1 MKRDSKSSLEDITT
15 IFQPN
20 GSRSETPTDP
30 SKISRVTL
38 YTPYPLY
45 QQKIR
50 TLLKPPDYQRNPPKF
65 MSVREPRSEFEKKE
79 AAIQV
84 KLLKKT
90 FNTMHQRFCSVDK
103 VLTMLK
109 SESIKINAL
118 RAVGENDSG
127 QLQIKL
133 DKLKEDEDIMLNKIR
148 EEFNNN
154 TIYKHVRERM
164 RQTLMHLEVKNQYL
178 SDQIKLRDFL
188 IESEHRKKI
197 KTLENKYTKAQAY
210 KNLQKTVKLD
220 FKDRSADL
228 DMLEDDINTRE
239 KIHEL
244 REKRMKKYE
253 EIAETAA
260 NEERDLK
267 NNTKREAVLLNTF
280 WAKYLSWNL
289 RKSKLK
295 SQYIED
301 AFEKIK
307 TDTLIHD
314 INDVVSKFLIKENT
328 FIELMGVLK
337 HNKEKCSKMMKK
349 NDLIEG
355 KIDDLLLAQKSDLDS
370 NIVIMKENL
379 HSWIARRYKVKERLE
394 RLKTIK
400 DKIKTWSEKA
410 LKKLDVKLKG
420 KEKLGEMFF
429 LMKNVIVGKLSVKKE
444 KTMFITEL

>member
-1 MKRDSKSSLEDITT
+1 MKRDSKSSLDDITT

-20 GSRSETPTDP
+20 GSRSETPIDQ
-30 SKISRVTL
+30 SKFSRITL

-50 TLLKPPDYQRNPPKF
+50 ALLKPPDYQRNPPKF

-90 FNTMHQRFCSVDK
+90 FNTMHQRFSSVDK

-118 RAVGENDSG
+118 RSVGESDLE
-127 QLQIKL
+127 QLQHKF
-133 DKLKEDEDIMLNKIR
+133 DALKEDENTMLSKIKD
-148 EEFNNN
+148 EFTNN

-178 SDQIKLRDFL
+178 TDQIKLRDFL

-197 KTLENKYTKAQAY
+197 KTLENKYTKVQAC
-210 KNLQKTVKLD
+210 KNLQKTLKLD

-228 DMLEDDINTRE
+228 ELLEEDISTRE

-244 REKRMKKYE
+244 REKRIKKYE
-253 EIAETAA
+253 VIAETAA
-260 NEERDLK
+260 NEERDVK
-267 NNTKREAVLLNTF
+267 NNTKREAVLINTF
-280 WAKYLSWNL
+280 WAKFLSYKQ
-289 RKSKLK
+289 RASKSKFG
-295 SQYIED
+295 YIEL
-301 AFEKIK
+301 AFEKIQ
-307 TDTLIHD
+307 LNALVHD
-314 INDVVSKFLIKENT
+314 INDVVTKFLVREHT
-328 FIELMGVLK
+328 FVELMGILK
-337 HNKEKCSKMMKK
+337 HNKEKCGKMIKK

-370 NIVIMKENL
+370 NIVNMKESMHNC
-379 HSWIARRYKVKERLE
+379 IGKVYKARERLA
-394 RLKTIK
+394 RMKVVK
-400 DKIKTWSEKA
+400 DKVHVWTGKM
-410 LKKLDVKLKG
+410 LKKLGVKYNG
-420 KEKLGEMFF
+420 KEKLGELFF
-429 LMKNVIVGKLSVKKE
+429 YMKNDIVARLSKKE